1 MKSLWM
7 TLAVTASLALAQ
19 EGGNSFLIRNA
30 DVYTGSGPV
39 MEDTSILV
47 QNGRIAG
54 VGKDL
59 SAPAGV
65 RVIEAEGMRV
75 YPGLIDSGTA
85 LGLEEI
91 EGVDMTVDT
100 GEMGQFM
107 PQLRAIVAVNP
118 DSQHFPVSRVNGIT
132 SAVTY
137 PRLGGR
143 DNQVIAGQAALLHT
157 DGWTWEE
164 MSVNQGAAMSMIFP
178 TLRVS
183 TGGGRGGRGGG
194 GGRGG
199 RSGDVPST
207 YAEGKRQYE
216 QDIETIH
223 EFFEN
228 ARRYRLAKDGGAP
241 DFEADL
247 RFEAMQ
253 AVLDGEMP
261 LAVQASRSREIL
273 DAVAFAEREKI
284 KLVIVNP
291 RELGE
296 ATAVLKEKE
305 IPVIFGPT
313 LSLPLND
320 DDPYDAPFKLPA
332 EAYEAGLK
340 IAFGTFENQF
350 VRNLPYN
357 VAKAV
362 AYGLPYEAAI
372 EAITKNPAE
381 IWGASDQI
389 GSIEEGKWADLV
401 LTNGD
406 ILETTTEIQGVF
418 IKGQA
423 SDLTNR
429 QTELYQRYLN
439 RP

>member
-1 MKSLWM
+1 MKSLWI
-7 TLAVTASLALAQ
+7 TLAVTASMALAQ
-19 EGGNSFLIRNA
+19 EGGNSVLIRNA
-30 DVYTGSGPV
+30 DVYTGAGPV

-59 SAPAGV
+59 SAPDGV
-65 RVIEAEGMRV
+65 RVIDAEGMRV

-91 EGVDMTVDT
+91 NGVNMTVDT

-137 PRLGGR
+137 PRLGGGG
-143 DNQVIAGQAALLHT
+143 NQVIAGQAALLHT

-164 MSVNQGAAMSMIFP
+164 MSVNQGAAMYMIFP
-178 TLRVS
+178 TLRVVPDN
-183 TGGGRGGRGGG
+183 GRGGRGGG
-194 GGRGG
+194 RGRGG
-199 RSGDVPST
+199 DLPST
-207 YAEGKRQYE
+207 YTEAKRKYQQE
-216 QDIETIH
+216 IETIH

-228 ARRYRLAKDGGAP
+228 ARRYRLAKDGKAP
-241 DFEADL
+241 DFEVDL
-247 RFEAMQ
+247 KFEAMQ
-253 AVLDGEMP
+253 PVLDGKMP
-261 LAVQASRSREIL
+261 LAVQATRQRAIL
-273 DAVAFAEREKI
+273 DAVAFAEREKV

-296 ATAVLKEKE
+296 AAAVLKEKE

-313 LSLPLND
+313 LSLPLNND
-320 DDPYDAPFKLPA
+320 DAYDAPFKLPA

-381 IWGASDQI
+381 IWGAGDQL

-401 LTNGD
+401 LTDGD
-406 ILETTTEIQGVF
+406 ILETTTEIRGVF
-418 IKGQA
+418 IKGRE